1 MNDRVLRSPDAEGGG
16 APEARRAGSVTL
28 RSEGAGPDDAASMLD
43 PANQSLAE
51 ALKVMLV
58 LLQGAMLILGILY
71 LLSGIGS
78 VKENERGLRLLFG
91 KPMGSEVEAGIQ
103 WTAPFPMGE
112 LVHVDQGGDVVEID
126 QEFWPSYQP
135 GQESSADKLAPSASL
150 KPGQG
155 GSVLT
160 ADGNI
165 AHTRWKVRYRV
176 RDKDAVQYSRTI
188 LSDEK
193 KVEEKKLVKAAAMR
207 GIVHACAGV
216 TIDKLLTQS
225 GSQTGSVVAVA
236 IRETQAVLDEVGSGL
251 EIFQMGLDD
260 LTPPLAV
267 RKDFA
272 RVQSAV
278 SAANK
283 AVEEARSVAGQTLL
297 GAAGQA
303 APYLIERIEAFEATT
318 ARRAAAEKAGDRA
331 AVDAAD
337 KELAGILDMID
348 WILQGK
354 PATLPGGT
362 VLVAGS
368 MTTIP
373 PGEVR
378 ALAGGEVARSISDA
392 ASYRTSI
399 VSRTQADFERFSAK
413 LAQYE
418 VNPKVMLQR
427 ELSDAVGVFLGRET
441 VQQVFLPTNTTTLSL
456 ILNADP
462 DIARAIQKAQK
473 DRERLKAEEERMKLQ
488 RQDQYK
494 TETGLTATPG

>member
-1 MNDRVLRSPDAEGGG
+1 MRERILRAPEAEQGGG
-16 APEARRAGSVTL
+16 APEPARRSGSVTL
-28 RSEGAGPDDAASMLD
+28 REQTARGDDATAMLD

-71 LLSGIGS
+71 LVSGIGS
-78 VKENERGLRLLFG
+78 VKENEKGLRLLFG
-91 KPMGSEVEAGIQ
+91 KPVGAEVEPGIQ

-112 LVHVDQGGDVVEID
+112 LVHVDQGGDDVAIET
-126 QEFWPSYQP
+126 EFWPQYQP
-135 GQESSADKLAPSASL
+135 GAEWAADKLAPSASL

-165 AHTRWKVRYRV
+165 AHTRWSVRYRV
-176 RDKDAVQYSRTI
+176 RPQEAAQYSRTI
-188 LSDEK
+188 LSK
-193 KVEEKKLVKAAAMR
+193 AEEKKLVKAAAMR

-216 TIDKLLTQS
+216 TIDTLMTQGISQS
-225 GSQTGSVVAVA
+225 GTVVTVA
-236 IRETQAVLDEVGSGL
+236 IRETQAMLDEVGSGL
-251 EIFQMGLDD
+251 EITQMGLDE

-283 AVEEARSVAGQTLL
+283 AVEDARSVAGQTLL
-297 GAAGQA
+297 GVAGQA
-303 APYLIERIEAFEATT
+303 APYLIERIEAFEAMT
-318 ARRAAAEKAGDRA
+318 AKRAAAEKTGDRA
-331 AVDAAD
+331 AMEAAD
-337 KELAGILDMID
+337 RELAGILDTID

-362 VLVAGS
+362 VLVAGTT
-368 MTTIP
+368 TTIQ

-378 ALAGGEVARSISDA
+378 VAAGGEVARSIADA

-399 VSRTQADFERFSAK
+399 VSRTQTDFDRFSAK
-413 LAQYE
+413 LAQYQA
-418 VNPKVMLQR
+418 NPKVMLQR
-427 ELSDAVGVFLGRET
+427 ELAEAVGAFIGRDT
-441 VQQVFLPTNTTTLSL
+441 VQQMYLPTNTTTISL

-462 DIARAIQKAQK
+462 DITRAIQRAQK
-473 DRERLKAEEERMKLQ
+473 DRERIKAEEERLKLQ
-488 RQDQYK
+488 RQEQYK
-494 TETGLTATPG
+494 TDTDLTVAPG